1 MLYNDNM
8 SDADKILEK
17 FKKSQFGHSFE
28 ECKKVLEYLGFV
40 EKSSRGS
47 HHKFCKQ
54 GLNRPFILAKHR
66 PIDPAAINEIIKFA
80 DKEI

>member
-1 MLYNDNM
+1 M
-8 SDADKILEK
+8 SNIDKIIKK
-17 FKKSQFGHSFE
+17 FRSSQFGHTFE
-28 ECKKVLEYLGFV
+28 DCKKVLESIGFI

-47 HHKFCKQ
+47 HHKFIKN

-66 PIDPAAINEIIKFA
+66 PIDPAAINEILKFI